1 MRRIREA
8 VTMYVRLLTGL
19 RGGWVRD
26 VKMPDDP
33 AALSYFIGGILQVD
47 LPEKQALL
55 EEASAAK
62 RLEAELAI
70 MEREAPELKKRVA
83 REFGQRRSAG
93 Q

>member
-1 MRRIREA
+1 MTR
-8 VTMYVRLLTGL
+8 YVRLLAGL

-33 AALSYFIGGILQVD
+33 VALSYFIGGILQVD
-47 LPEKQALL
+47 LLEKQALL
-55 EEASAAK
+55 EETSAAK
-62 RLEAELAI
+62 RLEAELTI

>member
-8 VTMYVRLLTGL
+8 MTRYVRLLAGL

-33 AALSYFIGGILQVD
+33 VALSYFIGGILQVD
-47 LPEKQALL
+47 LLEKQALL
-55 EEASAAK
+55 EETSAAK
-62 RLEAELAI
+62 RLEAELTI